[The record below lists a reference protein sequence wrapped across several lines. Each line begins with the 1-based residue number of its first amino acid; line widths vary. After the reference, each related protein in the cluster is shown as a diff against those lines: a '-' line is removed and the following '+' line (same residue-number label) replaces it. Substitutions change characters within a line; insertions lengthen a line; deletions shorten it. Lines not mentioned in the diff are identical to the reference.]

1 MVRKLSRRG
10 YGGEEVG
17 TAITRLR
24 ELGYL
29 DDAAFAEGHVR
40 RRSSSRGPMALSAE
54 LGARGVDRE
63 VAEAAIDRLSPDIEL
78 LAAQKLAD
86 RLAGNTRY
94 ASYRELLQSVGAK
107 LLRRGFSMEVVRK
120 ACDGLWRGTAEA
132 PGA

>member
-63 VAEAAIDRLSPDIEL
+63 VAEAAIEGLSPDIEL
-78 LAAQKLAD
+78 LAAQKLA
-86 RLAGNTRY
+86 
-94 ASYRELLQSVGAK
+94 
-107 LLRRGFSMEVVRK
+107 SMEVVRK

-132 PGA
+132 PGP

>member
-63 VAEAAIDRLSPDIEL
+63 VAEAAIDRLSPDIAL
-78 LAAQKLAD
+78 LAALKLAD

-132 PGA
+132 PGP

>member
-17 TAITRLR
+17 TAVTRLR

-40 RRSSSRGPMALSAE
+40 GRSSSRGPMALSAE

-63 VAEAAIDRLSPDIEL
+63 VAEAALDRLSPDIEL
-78 LAAQKLAD
+78 LGARRLAD

-94 ASYRELLQSVGAK
+94 ASYRELLHSVGAK
-107 LLRRGFSMEVVRK
+107 LIRRGFSIEVVRK
-120 ACDGLWRGTAEA
+120 ACDALWAGTAGEPRA
-132 PGA
+132 